1 LNTITNTNSTYCA
14 ILTTFNGEE
23 SIVQAVK
30 SILAQTIKPSE
41 IIIVDDCSTD
51 STLEILEREFGHIAN
66 LRIIVNA
73 VNSGQSYSRNIAARL
88 SSSDLL
94 IIFDDDDIS
103 LSDRAREHIQ
113 FYEDGANVSFVS
125 SVKIYSNKY
134 QVSCENEERI
144 LVKLEPISMLKR
156 LVFGQQSNELGMT
169 WIPASTSAIDRSFFL
184 ALDGYDERMRR
195 LEDAEVLIRAA
206 KIGCISSWSSK
217 VLVTRSSTHSEDKG
231 GAIESDF
238 EKLLLFK
245 HQDLL
250 SKSEFRRAL
259 NLINVRRAYFSND
272 LFLMVRL
279 TCSHPSLLFGPRGRF
294 FAFLKRLL
302 HDRRQRG

>member
-1 LNTITNTNSTYCA
+1 MNNITNTNSTYCA
-14 ILTTFNGEE
+14 ILTTFNAEE

-41 IIIVDDCSTD
+41 IFIIDDCSTD
-51 STLEILEREFGHIAN
+51 STLEILESEFSHIAN

-73 VNSGQSYSRNIAARL
+73 VNSGQSYSRNVAARL

-94 IIFDDDDIS
+94 IFFDDDDIS

-125 SVKIYSNKY
+125 TVKIYSNQY

-169 WIPASTSAIDRSFFL
+169 WIPASTSAIDRGFFL
-184 ALDGYDERMRR
+184 ALDGYDEHMRR
-195 LEDAEVLIRAA
+195 LEDAEVMIRAA

-217 VLVTRSSTHSEDKG
+217 VLVTRSSTHSADKG
-231 GAIESDF
+231 GVIEADF

-272 LFLMVRL
+272 LLLMVIL
-279 TCSHPSLLFGPRGRF
+279 TCSHPSLLFGPHGRF